1 MDDFYPEFGRRVRL
15 ARRRAHL
22 SQEAL
27 GRLTGM
33 NRTSIT
39 NIEAGRQRI
48 PLHLLVSFAT
58 ALDVEP
64 MELLPGGP
72 PAARTVIG
80 VNSAHSLTRRRF
92 TVAHE
97 LGHLRL
103 HPGRPLILDAPA
115 RVNFRDHIASL
126 ATDREEIEANAFA
139 AALLMP
145 ERLVLEAVGRLL
157 TAGQHTPEKLAQLL
171 AEEFQVSEAA
181 MSYRLINLG
190 ITT

>member
-1 MDDFYPEFGRRVRL
+1 MRRTDL
-15 ARRRAHL
+15 AAQYLLTSARIDAAPVDVF
-22 SQEAL
+22 AL
-27 GRLTGM
+27 ATLAGADLVQHQFDEDGDISGM
-33 NRTSIT
+33 LYCDET
-39 NIEAGRQRI
+39 
-48 PLHLLVSFAT
+48 
-58 ALDVEP
+58 
-64 MELLPGGP
+64 
-72 PAARTVIG
+72 RTVIG

-115 RVNFRDHIASL
+115 RVNFRDRTASL

-145 ERLVLEAVGRLL
+145 ERLVLESVGRLL
-157 TAGQHTPEKLAQLL
+157 NAGQHAPEKLALLL

-181 MSYRLINLG
+181 MGYRLINLG